1 MGVRKFK
8 LADTV
13 YSVKDPVRKY
23 HQRLLT
29 YTVTQICEECYEAI
43 SNDGEYV
50 NIPFTE
56 ENLWERDVPVSGYDR
71 EGNYITTDDV
81 SIEDFSIKYL
91 PHDDL
96 DWIDIDYRLQLG
108 DRFMESCISEWSVD
122 YEAIRHDL
130 EHLIYHG
137 STEIRLH
144 FEDSPTII
152 KLQRTFV
159 QDYEKFKEFGT
170 YHGWTY
176 LMHIE
181 IFPDEFVE
189 KKFAPIFGYGRYV
202 ETLQA
207 LYEGLLDAMRA
218 YPEVNEESPD
228 KNRETMCEQ
237 LRSIKLEEYIRTCPY
252 SEKNRM
258 TDYYRTFINVNYHD
272 RRDYLFPDHHID
284 FVQNIAEKA
293 ADIFIQKRLQDNTVN
308 EAHEAATWSI
318 FIELEK
324 YRIKL

>member
-1 MGVRKFK
+1 MEERKFM

-13 YSVKDPVRKY
+13 FSVKDPVRKY

-96 DWIDIDYRLQLG
+96 DWIDIDYRLQIG
-108 DRFMESCISEWSVD
+108 DRFMESCISDWSVD
-122 YEAIRHDL
+122 YEVIRHDL

-228 KNRETMCEQ
+228 KNRETMYEQ

-252 SEKNRM
+252 SEKHRM

-272 RRDYLFPDHHID
+272 RRDYLFPDHQID
-284 FVQNIAEKA
+284 FVHNIAEKA
-293 ADIFIQKRLQDNTVN
+293 ADIFLQERLQDKTVN
-308 EAHEAATWSI
+308 EAHKAASWSI
-318 FIELEK
+318 FIELDK